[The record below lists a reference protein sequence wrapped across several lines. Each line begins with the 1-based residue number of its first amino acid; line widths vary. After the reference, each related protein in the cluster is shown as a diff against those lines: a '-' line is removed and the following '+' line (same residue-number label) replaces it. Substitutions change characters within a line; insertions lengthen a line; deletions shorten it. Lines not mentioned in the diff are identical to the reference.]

1 MEQLAEKYADEVD
14 FVFIYCKE
22 AHPGAAPPIAN
33 AAEMLAQARRF
44 VQEMNVKQRVLV
56 DEFDERSV
64 QGLYGS
70 FEDSGFV
77 LDRDG
82 RVLLKLAIT
91 DPVYVEDT
99 VREQLGKP
107 PVKHTHPLGM
117 SGARESANPVPIPHR
132 ES

>member
-1 MEQLAEKYADEVD
+1 MEQLAEKYAGEVD

-56 DEFDERSV
+56 DDFEERSV

-70 FEDSGFV
+70 FSNSGFV

-82 RVLLKLAIT
+82 RVILKLAIT
-91 DPVYVEDT
+91 DPVHIEDT

-107 PVKHTHPLGM
+107 PVEHTHPLGM
-117 SGARESANPVPIPHR
+117 SGARESANPVPSPR
-132 ES
+132 RGV